1 MPRTKVA
8 QTFKVIFEPEPDG
21 SAWNVTIPS
30 VQGCHTYGRSL
41 AEARRNAREALAV
54 SLDDDDRDA
63 IAEAAVFEEDIRLPA
78 RVRAAVEKLQKTKAN
93 EELLLAR
100 MRELQRAVALL
111 LTEQQ
116 RLSLRDAGEVLGMSP
131 EGVRKVLKAG

>member
-1 MPRTKVA
+1 MSRKQMA
-8 QTFKVIFEPEPDG
+8 HRFKVIFEPEPDG
-21 SAWNVTIPS
+21 SAWNVTIPD

-41 AEARRNAREALAV
+41 AEARRHAREALAV

-78 RVRAAVEKLQKTKAN
+78 KVRTAVSKLEKTKAA
-93 EELLLAR
+93 EEALVAQLQELRQQVAR
-100 MRELQRAVALL
+100 L

-116 RLSLRDAGEVLGMSP
+116 HLSLRDAGEVLGMSP